1 MGRQSRG
8 KVGSEENK
16 SFSII
21 VDSCQFDHAVVV
33 VEQLRRQFSAADENY
48 NEVLI
53 PQSKHPRKLDI

>member
-16 SFSII
+16 PFSII
-21 VDSCQFDHAVVV
+21 VDSSQFDHAVVV
-33 VEQLRRQFSAADENY
+33 VEQLRRKLGAADENY
-48 NEVLI
+48 YEVLV